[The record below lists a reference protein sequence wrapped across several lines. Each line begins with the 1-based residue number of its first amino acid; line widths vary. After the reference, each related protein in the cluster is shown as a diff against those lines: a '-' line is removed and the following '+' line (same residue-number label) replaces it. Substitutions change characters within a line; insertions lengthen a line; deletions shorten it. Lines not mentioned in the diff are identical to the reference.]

1 MNRLFHNVA
10 DACANAVPDTDM
22 YWNRLDLR
30 ANTSLFLIIHDE
42 A

>member
-22 YWNRLDLR
+22 YWIYVLTL
-30 ANTSLFLIIHDE
+30 ACS
-42 A
+42 